1 MGFPFPRYHA
11 CHVVATLLVPTHYGF
26 LHMFVTNVIISLYKV
41 SCVEFSLSNPTHP
54 GRRFQPALPN
64 DGCSTL

>member
-1 MGFPFPRYHA
+1 MGFPFPCYHV

-26 LHMFVTNVIISLYKV
+26 LHAFVTNVIIFLYEV
-41 SCVEFSLSNPTHP
+41 SCVEFSLPNSTHP
-54 GRRFQPALPN
+54 GRCFHPALLN